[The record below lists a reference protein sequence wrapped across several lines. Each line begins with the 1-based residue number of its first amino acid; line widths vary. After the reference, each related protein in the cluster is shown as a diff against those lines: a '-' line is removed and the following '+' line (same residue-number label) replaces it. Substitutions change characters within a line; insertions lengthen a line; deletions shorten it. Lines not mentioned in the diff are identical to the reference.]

1 MPAYSRVMML
11 GILVGVVCSAVAQQ
25 RYPELIGEWMGTG
38 VGNCTPC
45 IINIQD
51 VQDNGQLVLQSS
63 VAGDPVESW
72 GQVTRDGDK
81 INVRITMAG
90 DSTFELSPARS
101 GKYLQGSFRFQAQ
114 AGGSSP
120 VSMTRVK

>member
-1 MPAYSRVMML
+1 MRTYARVMML
-11 GILVGVVCSAVAQQ
+11 VVLVGVVCSAVAQQ

-51 VQDNGQLVLQSS
+51 VQENGQLVLQSS
-63 VAGDPVESW
+63 VAGDREESW
-72 GQVTRDGDK
+72 GKVTRDGDQ
-81 INVRITMAG
+81 INVHITLAG
-90 DSTFELSPARS
+90 GSTFELTPSRS

-120 VSMTRVK
+120 INLTRVK